1 MTSPTKHE
9 IKYNI
14 SFLILYHDISG
25 QLNNK
30 CVVDKIKLEEFSD
43 LTLFQ
48 SNVYLEDWH
57 NWMQSKPILPIKIG
71 CFSLFLFLEIPLS
84 ILIINLMGN
93 LIFSFS

>member
-9 IKYNI
+9 IKYNT
-14 SFLILYHDISG
+14 SFLILYHDISS

-48 SNVYLEDWH
+48 SNVYLED
-57 NWMQSKPILPIKIG
+57 
-71 CFSLFLFLEIPLS
+71 
-84 ILIINLMGN
+84 
-93 LIFSFS
+93 